1 MHDPTNA
8 KLSERRTV
16 KGVWVNQTCSR
27 LWTPIILTYSYHTR
41 LKWAQAVNH
50 VRSKLRNI
58 SIHREEPCHI
68 NFMHVWMTIL
78 CSYRSLSLSLLLSLY
93 KNINIYIYVCVRVS
107 LYVSMQLFNYIRIL
121 VCMSMWHIH
130 ANTMTWL
137 QQTQIQWVII
147 CNYHS
152 QWMDWARVQQAV
164 ALQLCASYFICVN
177 LHSCSPPS
185 SNQLASLILTRPGK
199 LRNVDMPTK
208 FWSEDSLHPT
218 SHMFTLSLPM

>member
-78 CSYRSLSLSLLLSLY
+78 CSYRSLSLFFSLSLY
-93 KNINIYIYVCVRVS
+93 KNINIIYIYICVCVRVS
-107 LYVSMQLFNYIRIL
+107 LRIYATFQLHTHTCLHEYVAHPCKYNDMTSTNTNSVGNY
-121 VCMSMWHIH
+121 M
-130 ANTMTWL
+130 
-137 QQTQIQWVII
+137 
-147 CNYHS
+147 
-152 QWMDWARVQQAV
+152 
-164 ALQLCASYFICVN
+164 
-177 LHSCSPPS
+177 
-185 SNQLASLILTRPGK
+185 
-199 LRNVDMPTK
+199 
-208 FWSEDSLHPT
+208 
-218 SHMFTLSLPM
+218 